1 MPSGDKIKRE
11 IVCPRRRASCTGGA
25 GNAGERPA
33 QDRNA
38 GIGPAYKPPSCTGG
52 RSEPYGGDRHD
63 HYKNCGKRHAAHC
76 PGGHLDTNT
85 APQLEAELKTSLSGI
100 TELELDFS
108 GLEYISS
115 AGLRVLLA
123 AQKTMSRQ
131 GKMTIRNVNETIM
144 EVFEI
149 TGFVEILTIV

>member
-1 MPSGDKIKRE
+1 MEE
-11 IVCPRRRASCTGGA
+11 IAMTITKTAENGTLRIAL
-25 GNAGERPA
+25 E
-33 QDRNA
+33 
-38 GIGPAYKPPSCTGG
+38 G
-52 RSEPYGGDRHD
+52 R
-63 HYKNCGKRHAAHC
+63 
-76 PGGHLDTNT
+76 LDTNT

-123 AQKTMSRQ
+123 AQKTMGRQ